1 MQPLTPEGDP
11 ARVLRAAVS
20 AALLATPAVPQKEVP
35 ESIEFSIFG
44 KYSRLC
50 SFT

>member
-1 MQPLTPEGDP
+1 MTPEGDP
-11 ARVLRAAVS
+11 AQVLRAA
-20 AALLATPAVPQKEVP
+20 AYATLLATPAVPQKEVP
-35 ESIEFSIFG
+35 ESMEFSIFG